1 MTMSF
6 KKKESTIQ
14 VTICCPPASFTSGRK
29 DACRLVVPTLSVTKS
44 VHTIIRITAFARE
57 RKSYWAGLL
66 LTHENGGFG
75 AISVSRRSCAAP
87 VMREHRPYWIGF
99 CRHSVDKA
107 CMKHLSY
114 QQESPLLVIK
124 VYPTLTF

>member
-6 KKKESTIQ
+6 KNKESTIQ
-14 VTICCPPASFTSGRK
+14 VTICCPLTSFTRRRK
-29 DACRLVVPTLSVTKS
+29 DACRSVVPTLSVTKS
-44 VHTIIRITAFARE
+44 VHTNIGITAFART
-57 RKSYWAGLL
+57 RKSYRIGLL
-66 LTHENGGFG
+66 LTHKNGDFG
-75 AISVSRRSCAAP
+75 AISVSGRSCTAP

-107 CMKHLSY
+107 YMKHLSY

-124 VYPTLTF
+124 VYLTLTF

>member
-1 MTMSF
+1 MSF
-6 KKKESTIQ
+6 KNKESTMQ

-29 DACRLVVPTLSVTKS
+29 IAFRLVVPTLSVTKS

-57 RKSYWAGLL
+57 RKSYRIGLL
-66 LTHENGGFG
+66 LTHKNGDFG
-75 AISVSRRSCAAP
+75 AISVSGRSCAAP
-87 VMREHRPYWIGF
+87 VMRVYRPYWIGF

-107 CMKHLSY
+107 YMKHLSY

-124 VYPTLTF
+124 VYLTLTF